1 MGKYDQYKES
11 VFTHEEMQ
19 PMIIET
25 DMTDIVEQLRGK
37 VPMVWEDEGFMVVDE
52 DAVLATFTEAAD
64 EIERLRT
71 ENQELK
77 LQYLSDQ
84 GQWIEETGR
93 LREALYV
100 ISTHPVEQS
109 KQWEI
114 GAREMQKLARLS
126 LEEEW
131 GGRFNKMA
139 QALGYFLAI
148 DEDSQSSWKYG
159 REEAAKLARAALGE
173 KE

>member
-1 MGKYDQYKES
+1 
-11 VFTHEEMQ
+11 
-19 PMIIET
+19 
-25 DMTDIVEQLRGK
+25 MTDIVERLRVQHIDGLTGLESINDY
-37 VPMVWEDEGFMVVDE
+37 VSYGV
-52 DAVLATFTEAAD
+52 AAD
-64 EIERLRT
+64 EI
-71 ENQELK
+71 
-77 LQYLSDQ
+77 
-84 GQWIEETGR
+84 GR

-159 REEAAKLARAALGE
+159 REEAAKLARTALGE

>member
-1 MGKYDQYKES
+1 MG
-11 VFTHEEMQ
+11 
-19 PMIIET
+19 
-25 DMTDIVEQLRGK
+25 DIADGLRNPLFECYLYGDLLDLVNK
-37 VPMVWEDEGFMVVDE
+37 QRADG
-52 DAVLATFTEAAD
+52 AD
-64 EIERLRT
+64 EIE
-71 ENQELK
+71 
-77 LQYLSDQ
+77 
-84 GQWIEETGR
+84 R

-131 GGRFNKMA
+131 GGRFNNMA

-159 REEAAKLARAALGE
+159 REEAAKLARAALGK